1 MMKLNVVKE
10 LRADEI
16 SVVASLPDMGRV
28 GGLVSSFLS
37 KFLKAEL
44 VAEIIS
50 IEKPWVSYSNG
61 MVKSAVDTYNI
72 FYEKAHQMIILTGE
86 SQPQDPGELYELCNG
101 FLDYAQ
107 SIGKVRRIYGA
118 GGYLREQLAGAPR
131 VCGVVNKPEL
141 KEVLVTAGI
150 EPVGNEIATITWFNG
165 IILGQAARRGIDGI
179 GLFGEISESSV
190 PQPLAAKSI
199 LAALS
204 RLENLE
210 IDTKPLDQQYESI
223 LEEIQKQKEPSS
235 FGPGIG

>member
-61 MVKSAVDTYNI
+61 VVKSAVDTYNI
-72 FYEKAHQMIILTGE
+72 FYEKA
-86 SQPQDPGELYELCNG
+86 QPQDPGELYELCNG